1 MGACGMVARVVLGG
15 GGGGELW
22 ANDDGDGEVKQRL
35 NLMVTHQSAPF

>member
-1 MGACGMVARVVLGG
+1 MWYGSQGCAGG
-15 GGGGELW
+15 WWWGGELW